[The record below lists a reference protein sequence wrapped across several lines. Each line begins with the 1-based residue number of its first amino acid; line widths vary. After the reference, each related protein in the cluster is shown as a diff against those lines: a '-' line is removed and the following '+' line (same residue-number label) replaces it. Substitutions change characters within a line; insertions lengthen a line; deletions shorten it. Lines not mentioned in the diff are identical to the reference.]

1 MALILTSPAFSD
13 GARIPARYTC
23 EGEDRSPPLAWS
35 GAPAAALSLALICS
49 DPDAPV
55 GTWYHWVIFDLP
67 AGRTELPEALDKDAA
82 LPFARQA
89 VNDFK
94 RTGYGGPCPPKG
106 HGTHRYQF
114 RLLALDVAALP
125 MPLRCDA
132 RAVEQTAKAHI
143 LAEATLTGLYS
154 R

>member
-67 AGRTELPEALDKDAA
+67 AGRTELPEALATDAA

>member
-1 MALILTSPAFSD
+1 
-13 GARIPARYTC
+13 
-23 EGEDRSPPLAWS
+23 
-35 GAPAAALSLALICS
+35 
-49 DPDAPV
+49 
-55 GTWYHWVIFDLP
+55 VIFDLP
-67 AGRTELPEALDKDAA
+67 PGRTALPEALDKDAA

-94 RTGYGGPCPPKG
+94 RTGYGGPCPPRG

-125 MPLRCDA
+125 MPLRCDS

-143 LAEATLTGLYS
+143 LAEAALTGLYS

>member
-55 GTWYHWVIFDLP
+55 GTWYHWAIFDLP
-67 AGRTELPEALDKDAA
+67 PDQTALPEALDKDAA

-106 HGTHRYQF
+106 HGNHRYQF

-132 RAVEQTAKAHI
+132 RAVERTAEAHI
-143 LAEATLTGLYS
+143 LEEATLTGLYS